1 MAGKPKWR
9 PSIGIVPQGMDEASY
24 VDDIIDE
31 KMERNHMPQSRP
43 SARDTMAKRTCL
55 LIPNLFLA
63 LTSTRHPKM
72 RVETVETG
80 TIHNT
85 KNIMMCQR
93 EKIRVS
99 RKVTIAKKAL
109 TNPN

>member
-1 MAGKPKWR
+1 
-9 PSIGIVPQGMDEASY
+9 
-24 VDDIIDE
+24 
-31 KMERNHMPQSRP
+31 
-43 SARDTMAKRTCL
+43 
-55 LIPNLFLA
+55 
-63 LTSTRHPKM
+63 M